1 MAISPT
7 RDDILD
13 KIADVLEYLGLD
25 LTDENFADTPERW
38 FKYLESFCQPY
49 DPEIDLC
56 KAFEAPVENAYAH
69 AMVVQTNIPYPA
81 VCAHHL
87 VPVLGFC
94 HLGYIPSG
102 RVVGLSKLT
111 RLVRGVAKSA
121 PSLQENVGNE
131 IADALVHYLGALG
144 SIVVI
149 TAEHGCM
156 ACRGVAQLGIFTTTA
171 SIRGVFQDDPKARQE
186 FYNLVSLRGVRNG

>member
-56 KAFEAPVENAYAH
+56 KAFEAPVETAYAH
-69 AMVVQTNIPYPA
+69 AMVVQTNIPYQA

-111 RLVRGVAKSA
+111 RLVRDVVISA
-121 PSLQENVGNE
+121 PSLQE
-131 IADALVHYLGALG
+131 
-144 SIVVI
+144 
-149 TAEHGCM
+149 
-156 ACRGVAQLGIFTTTA
+156 
-171 SIRGVFQDDPKARQE
+171 
-186 FYNLVSLRGVRNG
+186 